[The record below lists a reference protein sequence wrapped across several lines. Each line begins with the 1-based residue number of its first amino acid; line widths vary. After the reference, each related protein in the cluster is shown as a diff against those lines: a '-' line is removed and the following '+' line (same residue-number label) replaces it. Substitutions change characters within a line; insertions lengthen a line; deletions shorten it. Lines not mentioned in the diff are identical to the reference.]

1 MLAELTAINSAYA
14 VIKEV
19 INNGRELGECAGHLG
34 KFFESKLKLEKKV
47 VQAPANERNQL
58 EEFFALEE
66 ARRKEKELKDYM
78 LIAGRPGLW
87 DDWVKFQK
95 MYAQRELAIA
105 QAQKR
110 AEIEAAQQREE
121 LVLASCILI
130 LFSIFVAI
138 IFGFVY
144 VITRIS

>member
-1 MLAELTAINSAYA
+1 MLAELAAINAAYA

-19 INNGRELGECAGHLG
+19 ICNGKELGECAGHLG
-34 KFFESKLKLEKKV
+34 NFFDNKKKLEKKV
-47 VQAPANERNQL
+47 VEAPVTQRSQL

-87 DDWVKFQK
+87 DDWIRFQRAL
-95 MYAQRELAIA
+95 AQKELEEA
-105 QAQKR
+105 QARRR
-110 AEIEAAQQREE
+110 AALIAAQKEEE
-121 LVLASCILI
+121 LILMTCIGI
-130 LFSIFVAI
+130 LFFIFFAI

-144 VITRIS
+144 IIIR

>member
-1 MLAELTAINSAYA
+1 MLAELAAINAAYA

-19 INNGRELGECAGHLG
+19 ISNGRELGECAGHLG
-34 KFFESKLKLEKKV
+34 NFFHNKQKLETKV
-47 VQAPANERNQL
+47 VNAVATERTQL

-87 DDWVKFQK
+87 DDWIRFQ
-95 MYAQRELAIA
+95 RAIA
-105 QAQKR
+105 RKELEEAQARRRAALIAAQK
-110 AEIEAAQQREE
+110 EEE
-121 LVLASCILI
+121 LILMTCIGI
-130 LFSIFVAI
+130 LFFIFVGI

-144 VITRIS
+144 IITR

>member
-1 MLAELTAINSAYA
+1 MLAELAAINAAYA

-19 INNGRELGECAGHLG
+19 ISNGRELGECAGHLG
-34 KFFESKLKLEKKV
+34 NFFHNKQKLETKV
-47 VQAPANERNQL
+47 VNTTAIERTQL

-87 DDWVKFQK
+87 DDWIKFQRAH
-95 MYAQRELAIA
+95 AQKELEEA
-105 QAQKR
+105 QARRR
-110 AEIEAAQQREE
+110 AALIAAQKEEE
-121 LVLASCILI
+121 LILMTCIGI
-130 LFSIFVAI
+130 LFFIFVGI

-144 VITRIS
+144 IITR

>member
-1 MLAELTAINSAYA
+1 MLAELAAINAAYA

-19 INNGRELGECAGHLG
+19 ICNGKELGECAGHLG
-34 KFFESKLKLEKKV
+34 NFFDNKKKLEKKV
-47 VQAPANERNQL
+47 IEAPVTQRSQL

-87 DDWVKFQK
+87 DDWIRFQ
-95 MYAQRELAIA
+95 RAIA
-105 QAQKR
+105 RKELEEAQARRRAALIAAQK
-110 AEIEAAQQREE
+110 EEE
-121 LVLASCILI
+121 LILMTCIGI
-130 LFSIFVAI
+130 LFFIFVGI

-144 VITRIS
+144 IIIR

>member
-1 MLAELTAINSAYA
+1 MLAELAAINAAYS

-19 INNGRELGECAGHLG
+19 ISNGRELGECAGHLG
-34 KFFESKLKLEKKV
+34 QFFHNKQQLEKKV
-47 VQAPANERNQL
+47 INTPTAQRSQL

-87 DDWVKFQK
+87 DDWVRFQK
-95 MYAQRELAIA
+95 AHAQRELAIA
-105 QAQKR
+105 QAQRR
-110 AEIEAAQQREE
+110 AEIEAAQQKEE
-121 LVLASCILI
+121 MILI
-130 LFSIFVAI
+130 ACVGILFFIFVMI

-144 VITRIS
+144 IITR

>member
-1 MLAELTAINSAYA
+1 MLAELAAINAAYA

-19 INNGRELGECAGHLG
+19 ICNGKELGECAGHLG
-34 KFFESKLKLEKKV
+34 NFFDNKKKLEKKV
-47 VQAPANERNQL
+47 IEAPVTQRSQL

-87 DDWVKFQK
+87 DDWIKFQ
-95 MYAQRELAIA
+95 RAIA
-105 QAQKR
+105 RKELEEAQARRRAALIAAQK
-110 AEIEAAQQREE
+110 EEE
-121 LVLASCILI
+121 LILMTCIGI
-130 LFSIFVAI
+130 LFFIFVGI

-144 VITRIS
+144 IITR

>member
-1 MLAELTAINSAYA
+1 MLAELAAINAAYA

-19 INNGRELGECAGHLG
+19 ICNGKELGECAGHLG
-34 KFFESKLKLEKKV
+34 NFFDNKKKLEKKV
-47 VQAPANERNQL
+47 VEAPVTQRSQL

-87 DDWVKFQK
+87 DDWIRFQ
-95 MYAQRELAIA
+95 RAIA
-105 QAQKR
+105 QKELEEAQARRRAALIAAQK
-110 AEIEAAQQREE
+110 EEE
-121 LVLASCILI
+121 LILMTCIGILI
-130 LFSIFVAI
+130 FIFVAI

-144 VITRIS
+144 IIVR